1 MMKTNE
7 KGLSIITHFEG
18 LYLEAYQD
26 PVGIWTIG
34 WGHTKTARPGMTI
47 TRAEA
52 VALLR
57 ADLKTHEKFV
67 ALVVTAP
74 LNPDQFSALVSFAF
88 NVGNGAL
95 EGSTLLAR
103 LNAGDFASAAREF
116 ERWVKG
122 TVDGRKVTLP
132 GLVRRR
138 RAERGLFEDGVV
150 DFGKGTML
158 VEAVEAL
165 KSAGDGVTA
174 AFASLP
180 AAPAGDDAEA
190 RFTAEF
196 DGWGIRYFKAHEL
209 LYLGVRNANPNSPA
223 YGTNHLPPEELWR
236 NIRPTVKVLDALR
249 HRIGAPIQTLS
260 IYRSP
265 AYNAAI
271 GGAKASM
278 HMRFNAIDFFVKNTT
293 LGPAQWAE
301 ALRQMK
307 AAGEFDGWIGVYPSF
322 VHVDT
327 RGDI

>member
-1 MMKTNE
+1 MKINE

-18 LYLEAYQD
+18 LRLEAYQD
-26 PVGIWTIG
+26 RVGIWTIG
-34 WGHTKTARPGMTI
+34 WGHTKTARPGMRI
-47 TRAEA
+47 TEAEA

-57 ADLKTHEKFV
+57 ADLKTHEKFITQ
-67 ALVVTAP
+67 VVTVT

-95 EGSTLLAR
+95 EGSTLLAK
-103 LNAGDFASAAREF
+103 LNAGDFKAAAREF
-116 ERWVKG
+116 ERWIKG

-138 RAERGLFEDGVV
+138 RAERSLFEDGVV
-150 DFGKGTML
+150 DFGRGTML

-165 KSAGDGVTA
+165 ET
-174 AFASLP
+174 
-180 AAPAGDDAEA
+180 AGDDVPAAFTSLSTAPSGDDLET

-196 DGWGIRYFKAHEL
+196 DRWGIRYFKAHEL
-209 LYLGVRNANPNSPA
+209 LYLGVRNADPNSPA
-223 YGTNHLPPEELWR
+223 YGKNHLPEEKLWR

-249 HRIGAPIQTLS
+249 HRIGSPIQTLS

-271 GGAKASM
+271 GGATASM
-278 HMRFNAIDFFVKNTT
+278 HMEFNAIDFFVKDTT

-301 ALRQMK
+301 ILRQMK

-322 VHVDT
+322 VHIDT
-327 RGDI
+327 RKDI